1 MTMSSGQVKKADAGV
16 SVMTRLA
23 RYRVHL
29 GFLAAIA
36 ALVLARPN
44 AVSWRS
50 GLVIAVVGECVRL
63 WAAGHIEKGRE
74 ITRSGPYRFV
84 RHPLYLGST
93 LIGVGFSV
101 AAWSLP
107 VAVLCV
113 VYLGLTLAA
122 AVRTEEATLDARF
135 AGAYS
140 AYREGRAEPVAR
152 RFSWARV
159 MANREYRA
167 VTGLAIA
174 FVYLYWRM

>member
-1 MTMSSGQVKKADAGV
+1 M
-16 SVMTRLA
+16 MTRLA

-29 GFLAAIA
+29 GFVAAIA

-44 AVSWRS
+44 ATSWIG
-50 GLVIAVVGECVRL
+50 GLLIAAAGEVVRL

-93 LIGVGFSV
+93 LIGGGFSL

-107 VAVLCV
+107 VAILCV
-113 VYLGLTLAA
+113 LYLGITLAA

-140 AYREGRAEPVAR
+140 AYREGRAEPVMR

-159 MANREYRA
+159 LANREYRA
-167 VTGLAIA
+167 VMGLVAA
-174 FVYLYWRM
+174 FAYLYWRM

>member
-1 MTMSSGQVKKADAGV
+1 MSSGQVTKAGAGAPM
-16 SVMTRLA
+16 VMRIA

-29 GFLAAIA
+29 GFLAAVA
-36 ALVLARPN
+36 ALLLAGPN
-44 AVSWRS
+44 RTSW
-50 GLVIAVVGECVRL
+50 VVGLAIATLGELVRV

-93 LIGVGFSV
+93 MLGVGFSV

-107 VAVLCV
+107 VVLLCA

-122 AVRTEEATLDARF
+122 AVRTEEAALDARF
-135 AGAYS
+135 DGAYA
-140 AYREGRAEPVAR
+140 AYRQGRAEPVAR

-159 MANREYRA
+159 VMNREYRA
-167 VTGLAIA
+167 VSGFIAA

>member
-1 MTMSSGQVKKADAGV
+1 MMA
-16 SVMTRLA
+16 RLA
-23 RYRVHL
+23 RWRVSL
-29 GFLAAIA
+29 GFVA
-36 ALVLARPN
+36 ALVALALATP
-44 AVSWRS
+44 SWRS
-50 GLVIAVVGECVRL
+50 FWIGLAVAVAGETVRI

-93 LIGVGFSV
+93 LLGVGCAI
-101 AAWSLP
+101 AAASLP
-107 VAVLCV
+107 VAILAGA
-113 VYLGLTLAA
+113 YLAMTLAA

-135 AGAYS
+135 DGAYS

-167 VTGLAIA
+167 MTGVTIA
-174 FVYLYWRM
+174 FVWLVSRIR

>member
-1 MTMSSGQVKKADAGV
+1 MSSGQEREAGA

-29 GFLAAIA
+29 GFVAAIA
-36 ALVLARPN
+36 ALVLARPH
-44 AVSWRS
+44 VLSWRS
-50 GLVIAVVGECVRL
+50 GLVIAVAGECLRL

-93 LIGVGFSV
+93 LIGGGFSV

-107 VAVLCV
+107 VAVLCA
-113 VYLGLTLAA
+113 VYLSLTLAA

-140 AYREGRAEPVAR
+140 AYREGRAEPVLR
-152 RFSWARV
+152 RFSWSRV

-174 FVYLYWRM
+174 FAYLYWRI